1 MVLFMDDTRSRPRRR
16 GATPESS
23 GTAWP
28 DGPAAPASPPTG
40 HGASDDESVKVT
52 IGTDGLVDTV
62 TINPRALRKGAQALE
77 ELTREAVREA
87 QRDWFGRLAEHDQ
100 AAASQERLRAK
111 LEEISAEYSHRME
124 EINRLMAGL
133 MGSR

>member
-1 MVLFMDDTRSRPRRR
+1 MDDTRGRSRGR
-16 GATPESS
+16 GVTPESG

-40 HGASDDESVKVT
+40 RGASKDESVKVT

-87 QRDWFGRLAEHDQ
+87 QRDWFGGLATHDP
-100 AAASQERLRAK
+100 APASEERLRTR
-111 LEEISAEYSHRME
+111 LEEIHAEYSLRME

-133 MGSR
+133 MSGR